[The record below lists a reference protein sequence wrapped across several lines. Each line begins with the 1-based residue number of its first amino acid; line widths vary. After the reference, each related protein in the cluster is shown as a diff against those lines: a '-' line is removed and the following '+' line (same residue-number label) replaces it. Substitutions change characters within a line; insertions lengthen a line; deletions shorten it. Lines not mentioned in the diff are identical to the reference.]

1 MKNSSKEKSLIIVES
16 PTKARTIQNFL
27 GDRFSV
33 LSSYGHIRDLPKTKI
48 GIDLEN
54 SFQPQFVISKKTKKT
69 VNLLKSAAKKSKKII
84 LATDED
90 REGESIAFHLR
101 EVLNIKENYER
112 IVFHEITKDAI
123 ERALK
128 NPRAIDM
135 DLVFAQFGRR
145 ILDRIVGYKLSPF
158 LWKKVAKNLS
168 AGRVQSVATRLIVE
182 REREISSFV
191 PQEYWSIK
199 ALFQKIQTSRPCQDQ
214 DEQQKSE
221 IQNEFEALL
230 VKKNG
235 GIIPKF
241 AIKTKEKAESI
252 IGELDGA
259 EYKIKEIVKKEIGKN
274 PLPPFTTSTLQQEGW
289 KRLRF
294 SAKKIMSLA
303 QKLYEQ
309 GLITYH
315 RTDSFNLSHASLVGA
330 RNFILKNIGKNYW
343 KMRKFKTKSRTAQEA
358 HEAIRPTYPDQSPEK
373 ITSLEKSMLDLY
385 SLVWKRFIASQMQPA
400 IFNFQKAEIEA
411 KNYAFQA
418 TGQSLKFDG
427 FLKIYPLVFKEKQ
440 ISNLE
445 KNEVLS
451 LKKITPQQHFTQP
464 PSRYTEATLIKAL
477 EEKGIGRPSTYAPI
491 ISTIQERNYVQ
502 KIERGNLI
510 PTEIGF
516 LVNDLLVEHFPK
528 IVDINFTAKLEK
540 ELDEI
545 AQGKIRWQDVISNFY
560 APFKENLDKKERE
573 ISKEEIAQEKTDKN
587 CPSCGG
593 QLIIR
598 IGRFGKFYA
607 CNGFP
612 KCRYTA
618 PIDSKRINIKCP
630 KCKIGEIV
638 EKRTKKRKI
647 FYGCSKYPDCDF
659 ATWNEPIKEFCEKC
673 KWVLVKIKKG
683 QKKCSNPEC
692 FNLEKKIKN

>member
-1 MKNSSKEKSLIIVES
+1 MKNPSKEKSLIIVES

-54 SFQPQFVISKKTKKT
+54 GFRPQFVIPKKTKKT
-69 VNLLKSAAKKSKKII
+69 VGLLKSAAKKSKNII

-90 REGESIAFHLR
+90 REGESIAFHLK
-101 EVLNIKENYER
+101 EVLNIEENHER

-123 ERALK
+123 EKALK

-168 AGRVQSVATRLIVE
+168 AGRVQSVATRLVVE
-182 REREISSFV
+182 REREINSFV
-191 PQEYWSIK
+191 SQEYWGIE
-199 ALFQKIQTSRPCQDQ
+199 AFFQKIQIA
-214 DEQQKSE
+214 KSE
-221 IQNEFEALL
+221 IQNEFGALL
-230 VKKNG
+230 IKKDG
-235 GIIPKF
+235 RIIPKF
-241 AIKTKEKAESI
+241 GIKNKEEAERI
-252 IGELDGA
+252 INELNGA
-259 EYKIKEIVKKEIGKN
+259 EYKIKDIVKKEIKKN
-274 PLPPFTTSTLQQEGW
+274 PLPPFKTSVLQQEAW
-289 KRLRF
+289 KRLHF
-294 SAKKIMSLA
+294 SAKKTMSLA

-315 RTDSFNLSHASLVGA
+315 RTDSFNLSNISLTAA
-330 RNFILKNIGKNYW
+330 RDFVLKNIGENYW
-343 KMRKFKTKSRTAQEA
+343 KIRKFKTKSGTAQEA

-373 ITSLEKSMLDLY
+373 ITNLEKSMLNLY
-385 SLVWKRFIASQMQPA
+385 SLIWKRFIASQMQPA

-411 KNYAFQA
+411 KNYTFRA

-427 FLKIYPLVFKEKQ
+427 FLKIYPMIFKEKQ
-440 ISNLE
+440 LGNLE
-445 KNEVLS
+445 KNEILS
-451 LKKITPQQHFTQP
+451 LKKLTPQQHFTQP
-464 PSRYTEATLIKAL
+464 PPRYTEATLIKAL

-502 KIERGNLI
+502 KIEKSNLV
-510 PTEIGF
+510 PTEIGL

-528 IVDINFTAKLEK
+528 IVDTSFTAELEK

-560 APFKENLDKKERE
+560 APFKENLDKKEGE
-573 ISKEEIAQEKTDKN
+573 ISKKEIAQEKTDKN
-587 CPSCGG
+587 CPSCDG

-607 CNGFP
+607 CANFP

-618 PIDSKRINIKCP
+618 PLESKRIDIKCP
-630 KCKIGEIV
+630 KCNIGEIV

-647 FYGCSKYPDCDF
+647 FYGCSKYPECDF

-673 KWVLVKIKKG
+673 RWVLVKTKGG

-692 FNLEKKIKN
+692 SNLEKKTKN